1 VLLLSKI
8 IDYLGCG
15 NLEKPSTRPDGAIFV
30 VYKFSDICEKIIPKG
45 ALRPP
50 TFQPPA
56 AETFFQ
62 NYPLQG
68 VKLLDF
74 NDFCKIADF
83 MKNKSHLTSEGL
95 EQIRHIKSGMNR
107 GRVYSVALRGS
118 DASSAL
124 RARDARLKI
133 KNLQIDS
140 LIV

>member
-1 VLLLSKI
+1 
-8 IDYLGCG
+8 
-15 NLEKPSTRPDGAIFV
+15 
-30 VYKFSDICEKIIPKG
+30 
-45 ALRPP
+45 
-50 TFQPPA
+50 
-56 AETFFQ
+56 
-62 NYPLQG
+62 
-68 VKLLDF
+68 
-74 NDFCKIADF
+74 